1 VRYLNEKRVIY
12 FEVIYMFDMIAL
24 KIMVGF
30 STILVGAFY
39 TRHEIKALIECM
51 HDGDYVSWFEL
62 NKAVARRES
71 NLY

>member
-1 VRYLNEKRVIY
+1 
-12 FEVIYMFDMIAL
+12 MFDMIAL

-39 TRHEIKALIECM
+39 TRHEIKDLIECM